1 MAHFTWSLKVKASVA
16 AATLFVI
23 GLAIAGGLSYVA
35 MNSATDKAHED
46 QMSSAVKTG
55 LEALKEVGARM
66 GVYAGMLARHPDVVA
81 AVKGNDPAHLE
92 NVFVREFKALHAADA
107 AVATMEV
114 TDAKGVVVMR
124 GHNPPKKGDD
134 KGKLP
139 QIATALSGRP
149 AGGLTV
155 SPTSGEAAEDSVQP
169 IKSGD
174 VIGTL
179 KVGSYFNNATA
190 EELKKKTGLE
200 VVFVAAGKITETTFP
215 KDMNLPIP
223 ADLSKSVRSGT
234 PVSIEADVRGT
245 PFTGRFIHLPSDA
258 GDGMI
263 IGFFADRTAVQATKS
278 GFVSSLSLTGTL
290 AFAFIL
296 PLILWLAHLS
306 TRQLLCLAAAMKR
319 IADGNLDIAVPYTE
333 NGDEVGVMAKTIEVF
348 KANAS
353 ERIRLEAE
361 QKEAVLRAAGE
372 RSRLEAEQFEAQKK
386 ASLRAASER
395 KSELHKLADDFQAAV
410 GNIVNAVSS
419 TATQL
424 EAAASTLTHTAETTQ
439 QLSSAVADASERAS
453 ANVQSV
459 ASATDELTGSVNEI
473 ARQVQESSNI
483 ARQAVGQAEK
493 TDTRIAQLSQ
503 AASRIGDVVKL
514 ITAIAEQTNLLALNA
529 TIEAARAGEAG
540 RGFAVV
546 AQEVKALAA
555 QTAKATYEIGDQIAG
570 MQTATQDSVAAIK
583 EIGETIGRVSE
594 IASAIALAVEK
605 QGSATREIGQNI
617 QQAAHGTSQVASNIA
632 NVDRGASETGS
643 ASTQV
648 LASAKSLSAEGSKLK
663 IEIDRFLTTVRAA

>member
-1 MAHFTWSLKVKASVA
+1 MAHFTWSLKVRASIA
-16 AATLFVI
+16 AAALFVV
-23 GLAIAGGLSYVA
+23 GLTIAGGLSYVA
-35 MNSATDKAHED
+35 MNAATDKAHED
-46 QMSSAVKTG
+46 QTSSAVKEG
-55 LEALKEVGARM
+55 LQALKEVGARM
-66 GVYAGMLARHPDVVA
+66 GVYASMLARHPDVVA
-81 AVKGNDPAHLE
+81 AVKSNAPANLE
-92 NVFVREFKALHAADA
+92 SVFVREFKALHAADPT
-107 AVATMEV
+107 VATMEV
-114 TDAKGVVVMR
+114 TDAKGIVVMR

-139 QIATALSGRP
+139 QIIAALSGRA

-155 SPTSGEAAEDSVQP
+155 SPSSGEAAEDSVQP

-179 KVGSYFNNATA
+179 KVGSYFNSATA

-215 KDMNLPIP
+215 KDMHPTVPPEVI
-223 ADLSKSVRSGT
+223 SSIRSGA
-234 PVSIEADVRGT
+234 PVSIEADIKGI
-245 PFTGRFIHLPSDA
+245 PFTGRFVHLPSDA
-258 GDGMI
+258 GDGMT
-263 IGFFADRTAVQATKS
+263 IGFFADRTAVQAAKR
-278 GFVSSLSLTGTL
+278 GFVSSLSLTGAL

-296 PLILWLAHLS
+296 PFILWLAHLL
-306 TRQLLCLAAAMKR
+306 TRQLLRLAAAMKR
-319 IADGNLDIAVPYTE
+319 IADGNLGIAVPYTE
-333 NGDEVGVMAKTIEVF
+333 NRDEVGVMANTIEVL
-348 KANAS
+348 KANAG

-361 QKEAVLRAAGE
+361 QKEAALRAAGE
-372 RSRLEAEQFEAQKK
+372 RSRLEAEQFEAQKE
-386 ASLRAASER
+386 AAVRAASAR

-410 GNIVNAVSS
+410 GTIVNAVSS
-419 TATQL
+419 TATEL

-439 QLSSAVADASERAS
+439 QLSSAVAHASEKAS

-555 QTAKATYEIGDQIAG
+555 QTAKATDEIGGQIAG

-594 IASAIALAVEK
+594 IASAIASAVEK
-605 QGSATREIGQNI
+605 QGAATREIGHNV
-617 QQAAHGTSQVASNIA
+617 QQAAHGTSQVAGNIA
-632 NVDRGASETGS
+632 NVNRGAGETGS

-648 LASAKSLSAEGSKLK
+648 LASARSLSAEGNKLK
-663 IEIDRFLTTVRAA
+663 IEIDRFLATVRAA

>member
-1 MAHFTWSLKVKASVA
+1 MAHFTWSLKVKASA
-16 AATLFVI
+16 AAAALFVV
-23 GLAIAGGLSYVA
+23 GLTIAGGLSYVA
-35 MNSATDKAHED
+35 MNSATDNAHENRT
-46 QMSSAVKTG
+46 SSAVKEG
-55 LEALKEVGARM
+55 LEALKEVGTRM
-66 GVYAGMLARHPDVVA
+66 GVYASMLARHPDVVA
-81 AVKGNDPAHLE
+81 AVKGNDTANLE
-92 NVFVREFKALHAADA
+92 NVFVREFKALHAADPT
-107 AVATMEV
+107 VASMEV
-114 TDAKGVVVMR
+114 TNAKGVVVMR

-139 QIATALSGRP
+139 QIMAALSGRA

-179 KVGSYFNNATA
+179 KVGSYFNSATA

-215 KDMNLPIP
+215 KDVNPPVP
-223 ADLSKSVRSGT
+223 ADLSKSMRSGT
-234 PVSIEADVRGT
+234 PVSIEADIKGT

-258 GDGMI
+258 GDGMT
-263 IGFFADRTAVQATKS
+263 IGFFADRTAVQAAKS
-278 GFVSSLSLTGTL
+278 AFVSSLSLTGAL

-306 TRQLLCLAAAMKR
+306 TRQLLRLAAAMKR
-319 IADGNLDIAVPYTE
+319 IADGDLNVVVPYTD
-333 NGDEVGVMAKTIEVF
+333 NGDEVGAMANTVEVF
-348 KANAS
+348 KANAG
-353 ERIRLEAE
+353 ERIRLEAQ
-361 QKEAVLRAAGE
+361 QKQAALLAATE
-372 RSRLEAEQFEAQKK
+372 RSRLEAEQFETQKE
-386 ASLRAASER
+386 AALRAASER
-395 KSELHKLADDFQAAV
+395 KSELHKLADNFQAAV

-419 TATQL
+419 TATEL

-439 QLSSAVADASERAS
+439 QLSSAVAQASEKAS

-459 ASATDELTGSVNEI
+459 ASATDELSASVNEI
-473 ARQVQESSNI
+473 ARQVQESRNI
-483 ARQAVGQAEK
+483 AREAVGQAEQ
-493 TDTRIAQLSQ
+493 TDARIAELSH

-555 QTAKATYEIGDQIAG
+555 QTAKATDEIGGQIAG
-570 MQTATQDSVAAIK
+570 MQMATQDSVAAIK
-583 EIGETIGRVSE
+583 EIGATIGRVSE
-594 IASAIALAVEK
+594 IASAIAAAVDK
-605 QGSATREIGQNI
+605 QGSATREIGQNV
-617 QQAAHGTSQVASNIA
+617 QQAAQGTSQVAINIA
-632 NVDRGASETGS
+632 NVNRGASETGS

-648 LASAKSLSAEGSKLK
+648 LASARSLSAEGNKLK
-663 IEIDRFLTTVRAA
+663 IEIDRFLGTVRTA